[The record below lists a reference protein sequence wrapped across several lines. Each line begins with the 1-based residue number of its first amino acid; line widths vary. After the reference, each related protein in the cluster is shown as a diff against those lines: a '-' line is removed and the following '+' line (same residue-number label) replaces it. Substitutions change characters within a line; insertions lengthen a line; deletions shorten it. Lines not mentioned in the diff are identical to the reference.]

1 MATND
6 PGGGQND
13 AQTTLK
19 SDSYANRL
27 KTDVKFDNR
36 LKRNLLEITLEKTS
50 SEVESE
56 VIISQEAIARLFRS
70 LKLDITTQVEGYQV
84 IFNKGVHIISVW
96 VANGVNLD
104 KFCVSENISVGKGII
119 TGSIRPAGRQNVTV
133 TITGLDFNTPDTLV
147 HDYIQKF
154 GGQVLNKKVIYSK
167 FSDGPFSG
175 KYTGE
180 RKYQVNFTDAKR
192 HMGTYHFLD
201 GARVR
206 VYYKGNIKTCGRCH
220 SSAYHCPGGALAK
233 ICEEKGG
240 ARITLIDHM
249 KKLWSE
255 INFSPNSFELPES
268 VDHEQDLPISNMTSF
283 EIAQN
288 DIQTSSQNGS
298 QLCQAQPNLDR
309 CIGLKINNFP
319 LEMDNDEILKFIN
332 EKIQGNISQS
342 DIEIIR
348 SKKNSNVTIPKGLDK
363 KSISYAM

>member
-27 KTDVKFDNR
+27 KTNVKFDNR

-70 LKLDITTQVEGYQV
+70 LKLDIITQVEGYQV

-180 RKYQVNFTDAKR
+180 RKY
-192 HMGTYHFLD
+192 
-201 GARVR
+201 
-206 VYYKGNIKTCGRCH
+206 
-220 SSAYHCPGGALAK
+220 
-233 ICEEKGG
+233 
-240 ARITLIDHM
+240 
-249 KKLWSE
+249 
-255 INFSPNSFELPES
+255 
-268 VDHEQDLPISNMTSF
+268 
-283 EIAQN
+283 
-288 DIQTSSQNGS
+288 
-298 QLCQAQPNLDR
+298 
-309 CIGLKINNFP
+309 
-319 LEMDNDEILKFIN
+319 
-332 EKIQGNISQS
+332 
-342 DIEIIR
+342 
-348 SKKNSNVTIPKGLDK
+348 
-363 KSISYAM
+363 